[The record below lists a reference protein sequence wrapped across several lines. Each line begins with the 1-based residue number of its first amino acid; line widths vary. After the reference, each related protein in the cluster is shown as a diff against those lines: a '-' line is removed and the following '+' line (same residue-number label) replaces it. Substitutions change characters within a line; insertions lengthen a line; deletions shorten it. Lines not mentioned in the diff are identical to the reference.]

1 MRKENVF
8 DFDDHYRAFQW
19 AVSKHWKHK
28 NWLYRSIQGKVL
40 SLVEE
45 YGLSQKEIA
54 DELFGNYWRKGH
66 FNKFDETRG
75 SLNNWIARHVNLYLN
90 HLIRKYAV
98 RAKQADHQNLDPL
111 DQRNWA
117 DIEWIDRGNEKDDP
131 DFQPDILIDPNN
143 PEDLLIAKET
153 MEFAED
159 HFTEVEFGY
168 LIGEIDLEE
177 ATAMAGATP
186 EAFRKQLDRKRA
198 DFAQAYSTIEAIS

>member
-1 MRKENVF
+1 MRKENIF

-54 DELFGNYWRKGH
+54 DELFENYWRRGH
-66 FNKFDETRG
+66 YRKYDETRG

-90 HLIRKYAV
+90 HLIRKYSV
-98 RAKQADHQNLDPL
+98 RARQADNQRLDPL

-117 DIEWIDRGNEKDDP
+117 DVEWIDRDNIKDDP

-153 MEFAED
+153 LEYAED
-159 HFTEVEFGY
+159 HFTEPEWGY
-168 LIGEIDLEE
+168 LIGEFDLEE
-177 ATAMAGATP
+177 AAAMAGATP
-186 EAFRKQLDRKRA
+186 EAFRKQFERKRM
-198 DFAQAYSTIEAIS
+198 DFTEAWELIEAMS